1 MSASNGDRKSAQ
13 ATLAQFKN
21 RLVHRVSNL
30 NAFCESHS
38 FHHRNKILRQA
49 IQYATATY
57 STTTSSQ
64 SQAHTT
70 NLDSLPA

>member
-1 MSASNGDRKSAQ
+1 MTASNGDRKSAQ
-13 ATLAQFKN
+13 ATLAQFKH
-21 RLVHRVSNL
+21 RLVYRVSGFSV
-30 NAFCESHS
+30 FCESHS

-49 IQYATATY
+49 IQYATATHD
-57 STTTSSQ
+57 TTSSSQ